1 MTIAEILLQDY
12 DIEMKNTRTTLE
24 RIPEHNPE
32 FKCHEKSMPMGRL
45 AAHVSTLPRFG
56 KTILTTP
63 ELDMT
68 TAKYPPLVF
77 ESREKLLSDFD
88 TLAAETR
95 AALAA
100 STDDHLLEHWKL
112 TFGGKVITDA
122 PRSVLYRTMFLH
134 HLIHHRAQLGVYLR
148 LNDEPVPPLYGPS
161 ADDRMGF

>member
-45 AAHVSTLPRFG
+45 AAHVSTLPRLG

-63 ELDMT
+63 ELEMT

-77 ESREKLLSDFD
+77 ESREKLLDDFD
-88 TLAAETR
+88 IRGEAR
-95 AALAA
+95 ARKSPLEQVVAQQCRVRSPARERAL
-100 STDDHLLEHWKL
+100 ER
-112 TFGGKVITDA
+112 IN
-122 PRSVLYRTMFLH
+122 
-134 HLIHHRAQLGVYLR
+134 LINAF
-148 LNDEPVPPLYGPS
+148 S
-161 ADDRMGF
+161 